1 MDHSESDQR
10 LNKRIAI
17 IGAGAAGLS
26 AAHAL
31 KAKGYSNITVFER
44 SNRVGGKCCT
54 VEIEGKNYE
63 LGAGVLAEDNSI
75 VLRLA
80 EEFNIPLAPIQFDND
95 VTVDGLSGIAEPK
108 RNIFESAKLLKELA
122 KYCWLTQKYRA
133 TGKSGLA
140 NTPHALAAPFTEFA
154 KKHKIENLAR
164 EFALF
169 FTGFGYDYFERIPAA
184 YVLKYYR
191 WSTLLAFMQR
201 KVYRLPNGIQHL
213 WTAVAAAHTVRLN
226 TAISHIERSETSV
239 SVTTERGTEEFDTLI
254 IASPLDETLSYIDS
268 TDDERNLFSKIQY
281 VDYVTIACT
290 IEGILDGDGYVPSNF
305 TPHRAGHPVFW
316 HHRHA
321 DARVYTF
328 YALAD
333 GSQTDTDLTDHMTDL
348 VKKMGGVVSTIHS
361 ITHWKYFPHISSE
374 IMKDGFFDR
383 IESIQGTKN
392 TFYVGESLNFSTVG
406 LASEHANDLV
416 NRLF

>member
-1 MDHSESDQR
+1 MDHSESHQG
-10 LNKRIAI
+10 LGKRIAI

-31 KAKGYSNITVFER
+31 KAKGYSNITIFER
-44 SNRVGGKCCT
+44 ANRVGGKCCT
-54 VEIEGKNYE
+54 VEIDGKNYE
-63 LGAGVLAEDNSI
+63 LGAGIVAEDNSV
-75 VLRLA
+75 VLKLA
-80 EEFNIPLAPIQFDND
+80 KEFN
-95 VTVDGLSGIAEPK
+95 VTLERLRFGRSVNVDGETGAILAKRSLRESIALFRELLK
-108 RNIFESAKLLKELA
+108 YRSLTWRFRNIGKPGFTKLNAEL
-122 KYCWLTQKYRA
+122 
-133 TGKSGLA
+133 GI
-140 NTPHALAAPFTEFA
+140 PFSEFA
-154 KKHKIENLAR
+154 RISGIENLAR

-191 WSTLLAFMQR
+191 WSTLMAFMQR

-213 WTAVAAAHTVRLN
+213 WTAVASAHNVRLN
-226 TAISHIERSETSV
+226 TTISHIERSGTSV
-239 SVTTERGTEEFDTLI
+239 FITTERGTEEFDTLI
-254 IASPLDETLSYIDS
+254 IASALDETISYLDS
-268 TDDERNLFSKIQY
+268 TEDERTLFSKIQY

-290 IEGILDGDGYVPSNF
+290 VEGLIDGDGYVPSNF
-305 TPHRAGHPVFW
+305 TPHCAGHPVFW

-321 DARVYTF
+321 DTKVYTF

-333 GSQTDTDLTDHMTDL
+333 AGQTDADLTEHMTDL

-361 ITHWKYFPHISSE
+361 ITHWKYFPHVSPKT
-374 IMKDGFFDR
+374 MLQGFFEQL
-383 IESIQGTKN
+383 ESIQGAKH

-416 NRLF
+416 NRMF

>member
-1 MDHSESDQR
+1 MDHSESHQGLR
-10 LNKRIAI
+10 KRVAI

-31 KAKGYSNITVFER
+31 KEKGYSNITIFER
-44 SNRVGGKCCT
+44 ANRVGGKCCT
-54 VEIEGKNYE
+54 VEIDGRNYE
-63 LGAGVLAEDNSI
+63 LGAGIVAEDNSV
-75 VLRLA
+75 VLKLA
-80 EEFNIPLAPIQFDND
+80 KEFNVPLTRLPFGRSTNVNGETGKAI
-95 VTVDGLSGIAEPK
+95 PK
-108 RNIFESAKLLKELA
+108 RTERETISLMSEVL
-122 KYCWLTQKYRA
+122 KYRA
-133 TGKSGLA
+133 LTWKYRTAGKPGLV
-140 NTPHALAAPFTEFA
+140 NTDAALTAPFSEFA

-169 FTGFGYDYFERIPAA
+169 FTGFGYDYFEHIPAA

-226 TAISHIERSETSV
+226 SAISRIERSETSV
-239 SVTTERGTEEFDTLI
+239 FITTEKGTEEFDTLI
-254 IASPLDETLSYIDS
+254 IASPLDETLSYLDS
-268 TDDERNLFSKIQY
+268 TEDERDLFSKMQN

-305 TPHRAGHPVFW
+305 TPRRAGHPVFW

-321 DARVYTF
+321 DAKVYTF

-333 GSQTDTDLTDHMTDL
+333 GNQTDTDLIDHMTDL
-348 VKKMGGVVSTIHS
+348 VKKIGGVVGAVHS
-361 ITHWKYFPHISSE
+361 ITHWKYFPHVSSE
-374 IMKDGFFDR
+374 TMKDGFFDR
-383 IESIQGTKN
+383 LDTIQGAKN

-416 NRLF
+416 GRLF

>member
-1 MDHSESDQR
+1 MDHSKNDQR
-10 LNKRIAI
+10 LGKRIAVV
-17 IGAGAAGLS
+17 GAGAAGLS

-31 KAKGYSNITVFER
+31 KTKGYINITIFER
-44 SNRVGGKCCT
+44 AHRVGGKCCT
-54 VEIEGKNYE
+54 VEIDGRDYE
-63 LGAGVLAEDNSI
+63 LGAGIVAEDNSV
-75 VLRLA
+75 VL
-80 EEFNIPLAPIQFDND
+80 
-95 VTVDGLSGIAEPK
+95 K
-108 RNIFESAKLLKELA
+108 LA
-122 KYCWLTQKYRA
+122 KEFDVPLTRLPFGRSVNVNGETGKALAKRTERETITLMCEVLKYRALTWKFRA
-133 TGKSGLA
+133 TGKPGLM
-140 NTPHALAAPFTEFA
+140 NTDAALTIPFSEFA
-154 KKHKIENLAR
+154 KTHHIEHLAR

-213 WTAVAAAHTVRLN
+213 WTAVAAAHIVRLN
-226 TAISHIERSETSV
+226 TTISRIERSATSV

-254 IASPLDETLSYIDS
+254 IASALDEALRYLDATE
-268 TDDERNLFSKIQY
+268 DEQSLFSKIQY

-290 IEGILDGDGYVPSNF
+290 INGILDGDGYVPSNF
-305 TPHRAGHPVFW
+305 TPRRAGHPVFW

-321 DARVYTF
+321 DAKVYTF

-333 GSQTDTDLTDHMTDL
+333 TGQTDADLTDHMTDL
-348 VKKMGGVVSTIHS
+348 VKKMGGTVSTVHS
-361 ITHWKYFPHISSE
+361 ITHWKYFPHVSSE
-374 IMKDGFFDR
+374 AMKGGLFDR
-383 IESIQGTKN
+383 IESIQGSKHT
-392 TFYVGESLNFSTVG
+392 YYIGESLNFSTVG